1 MQILIIGAQGM
12 LGRPVARR
20 LLQDGLQVKALARRP
35 EVAKRLLPP
44 QATVVAGD
52 LEQVDS
58 ITAALTGCQAVYV
71 SVETFPGARFRP
83 ETDGLRNVVN
93 AARSVPGLRLLV
105 LSAFGASTP
114 QAASHPWWH
123 IRLKH
128 EAQEIAKTSGLPW
141 TIFEPTWFM
150 ESFPLFVKSKR
161 FTLFTGEKLDPY
173 WVAGDDYGRMISTAL
188 TRNSGV
194 EKIIPVQGPEK
205 LAVEEA
211 ARRFIAAYDPSMS
224 ILHVPGWILRA
235 AGLINA
241 QAKELSQLLRV
252 YGQVDEPTPDPT
264 MWETYGP
271 PMMKIEDYAAYC
283 RATGD
288 FPQKG

>member
-12 LGRPVARR
+12 LGRPV
-20 LLQDGLQVKALARRP
+20 ARRP

-128 EAQEIAKTSGLPW
+128 EAQEIAKTSGLPS

-150 ESFPLFVKSKR
+150 ESFPPVCEVQ
-161 FTLFTGEKLDPY
+161 TLHPFHRRKARSLLGS
-173 WVAGDDYGRMISTAL
+173 GR
-188 TRNSGV
+188 
-194 EKIIPVQGPEK
+194 
-205 LAVEEA
+205 
-211 ARRFIAAYDPSMS
+211 
-224 ILHVPGWILRA
+224 
-235 AGLINA
+235 
-241 QAKELSQLLRV
+241 
-252 YGQVDEPTPDPT
+252 
-264 MWETYGP
+264 
-271 PMMKIEDYAAYC
+271 
-283 RATGD
+283 
-288 FPQKG
+288 